1 MFSKLLK
8 RMTRI
13 NLRLAALFSGIFVAC
28 SLFLYGF
35 TYFLIYSSL
44 VHDDHENARVKLLE
58 YSAYYRS
65 GGVSLLRS
73 EITLEKFFGE
83 KKLFFLRVADIW
95 NNSLMLLIP
104 ERWRRYTIE
113 KLREVDTG
121 KNRSIVRMEVGGERY
136 LLEISSLR
144 LPDGNILQIGIDIE
158 DRERVLKHFR
168 DISVLVIVPLIL
180 LSFLGGSVL
189 AARSLRPIHELNT
202 TVKSIIDTGRIEAR
216 ISEMG
221 ARDELGDMVVLFNR
235 MLTRIEKLVNGMRE
249 ALDSVAHELKTPM
262 TRLRGVAERAL
273 SEGKKNRE
281 CKEALADC
289 MEESEY
295 ILTMLNTL
303 MDISEAET
311 GSIKLN
317 IEIVDI
323 SPVIEDIVELY
334 QYVADEKGVSV
345 TASVQQRLV
354 IPVDLSRIRQVLA
367 NLLDNAVKYTQTGG
381 STHIEA
387 GVDRDAV
394 VISVRDTGNGISY
407 DEIDR
412 IWERLYRSHRDR
424 AQPGLGLGLSFVK
437 AIVEAHNGSVR
448 VSSEMGKGS
457 VFYVHLPLK
466 G

>member
-13 NLRLAALFSGIFVAC
+13 NLRLAALFSGIVVAC

-44 VHDDHENARVKLLE
+44 VHDDHENVRLKLLE

-65 GGVSLLRS
+65 GGVALLRR
-73 EITLEKFFGE
+73 EITFEKFFGE

-95 NNSLMLLIP
+95 NNSIMLLIP
-104 ERWRRYTIE
+104 ERWRRYAIE

-121 KNRSIVRMEVGGERY
+121 KNRSVVRMEVGGEKY
-136 LLEISSLR
+136 ILEISSFR
-144 LPDGNILQIGIDIE
+144 LPDGNILQIGMDIE

-168 DISVLVIVPLIL
+168 AISVLVIVPLIL
-180 LSFLGGSVL
+180 LSFLGGSIL
-189 AARSLRPIHELNT
+189 AARTLRPIHELNT

-216 ISEMG
+216 ISERG

-262 TRLRGVAERAL
+262 TRLRGVAENVLRK
-273 SEGKKNRE
+273 GKTKQE
-281 CKEALADC
+281 CRDALADC
-289 MEESEY
+289 MEESEH

-317 IEIVDI
+317 IERVDL
-323 SPVIEDIVELY
+323 SPVIEDMVELY
-334 QYVADEKGVSV
+334 RYVADEKGVSV
-345 TASVQQRLV
+345 AASVQQGLV
-354 IPVDLSRIRQVLA
+354 VPADLSRIRQVLA
-367 NLLDNAVKYTQTGG
+367 NLLDNAVKYTKAGG
-381 STHIEA
+381 SVHIEA
-387 GVDRDAV
+387 EVDRGSA
-394 VISVRDTGNGISY
+394 VISVRDTGEGIPY
-407 DEIDR
+407 EEIDR
-412 IWERLYRSHRDR
+412 IWERLYRGDSNRT
-424 AQPGLGLGLSFVK
+424 QPGLGLGLSFVK
-437 AIVEAHNGSVR
+437 AIVEAHNGNVR
-448 VSSEMGKGS
+448 VTSETGRGS
-457 VFYVHLPLK
+457 FFYVHLPLE

>member
-8 RMTRI
+8 RMIKI
-13 NLRLAALFSGIFVAC
+13 NLRLAALFSGIVVAC

-35 TYFLIYSSL
+35 TYFFIYSSL
-44 VHDDHENARVKLLE
+44 VHDDHEKARLKLLE
-58 YSAYYRS
+58 YSTYYRS
-65 GGVSLLRS
+65 GGIALLRR

-83 KKLFFLRVADIW
+83 KRLFFLRVADIW
-95 NNSLMLLIP
+95 NNSLILLIP

-136 LLEISSLR
+136 ILEISSLR

-158 DRERVLKHFR
+158 DRERVLRHFR

-180 LSFLGGSVL
+180 FSFLGGSIL
-189 AARSLRPIHELNT
+189 AARALRPIHDLNT
-202 TVKSIIDTGRIEAR
+202 TVKRIIDTGRIEAR
-216 ISEMG
+216 IPERG

-262 TRLRGVAERAL
+262 TRLRGVAEDVLR
-273 SEGKKNRE
+273 EGKTKQE
-281 CKEALADC
+281 CREALADC
-289 MEESEY
+289 MEESEH

-317 IEIVDI
+317 IEEVDI
-323 SPVIEDIVELY
+323 SPVIEDMVELY
-334 QYVADEKGVSV
+334 RYVSEEKNIAITS
-345 TASVQQRLV
+345 SVQQGLV
-354 IPVDLSRIRQVLA
+354 IPMDLSRIRQVLS
-367 NLLDNAVKYTQTGG
+367 NLLDNAVKYTQSGG
-381 STHIEA
+381 SIHIDA
-387 GVDRDAV
+387 GIDRDAV
-394 VISVRDTGNGISY
+394 IISVRDTGKGISY

-412 IWERLYRSHRDR
+412 IWERLYRSETTV

-437 AIVEAHNGSVR
+437 AIVEAHNGTVR
-448 VSSEMGKGS
+448 VSSEPGKGS
-457 VFYVHLPLK
+457 VFYVYLPLTV
-466 G
+466 